1 MPDYSDL
8 RHWHDRAEKTRA
20 QANKMQDSRFKHR
33 MLGLAH
39 SYDRLAEQL
48 EQQQTRKRK
57 PARRTG
63 SSGRASR
70 EVTSFP

>member
-20 QANKMQDSRFKHR
+20 KADQMNDPRSKHR

-48 EQQQTRKRK
+48 EQQQTLKRK

-63 SSGRASR
+63 SSG
-70 EVTSFP
+70 